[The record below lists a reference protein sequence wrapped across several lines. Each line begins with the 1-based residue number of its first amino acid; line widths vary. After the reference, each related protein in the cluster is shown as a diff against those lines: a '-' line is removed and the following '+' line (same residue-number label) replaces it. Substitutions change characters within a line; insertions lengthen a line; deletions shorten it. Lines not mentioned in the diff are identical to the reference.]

1 MNNAEIRDRSEYL
14 SLAHGPRRRSWEYLH
29 DSSFIVPLFSLALR
43 VLQPSSEEL
52 MSSSKLIARYL
63 AENGA
68 DVTLKDN
75 KGRTPLDLTQDP
87 DLHEYLEQ
95 YRKIEWVRYYP
106 AVAL

>member
-1 MNNAEIRDRSEYL
+1 
-14 SLAHGPRRRSWEYLH
+14 
-29 DSSFIVPLFSLALR
+29 
-43 VLQPSSEEL
+43 

-95 YRKIEWVRYYP
+95 YRKIE
-106 AVAL
+106 